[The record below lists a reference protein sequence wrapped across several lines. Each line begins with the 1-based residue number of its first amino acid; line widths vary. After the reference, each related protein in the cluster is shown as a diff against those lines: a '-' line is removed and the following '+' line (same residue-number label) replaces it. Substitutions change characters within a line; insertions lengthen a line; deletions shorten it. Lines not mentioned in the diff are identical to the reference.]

1 LRGVGSPRRPVR
13 RFFNQPHLKLDADE
27 KFILAKHIREG
38 CGAMSRF
45 FNSKIEYS
53 LFKQIALFSVSGLSL
68 SLMAVYAYDLQMAG
82 QWL

>member
-1 LRGVGSPRRPVR
+1 
-13 RFFNQPHLKLDADE
+13 
-27 KFILAKHIREG
+27 
-38 CGAMSRF
+38 MSKF

-53 LFKQIALFSVSGLSL
+53 LFKHIALFSVSGLSL

>member
-1 LRGVGSPRRPVR
+1 
-13 RFFNQPHLKLDADE
+13 
-27 KFILAKHIREG
+27 
-38 CGAMSRF
+38 MSRF

-68 SLMAVYAYDLQMAG
+68 SLMAIYAYDLQMAG